1 MERRKFLTNTLIAA
15 VGTSAIAGCS
25 VVNNSSSDGPN
36 PGYALSE
43 LKEDTILTGLRDKYH
58 SELFGKFLTN
68 MDSLVIDREFGGFN
82 CSVDIVSGKQLSTNK
97 SAWFEGRGLWT
108 YSFLYNKFGKNP
120 AYLEIARKSKDLILK
135 LKPADNSF
143 WPTSFTREGK
153 ALSGPGDIYTGL
165 FIAEGLA
172 EYARASG
179 ETEYTDLARKI
190 VLACLAR
197 YDSPGYDYYVAYL
210 NPQASKIP
218 APRVVGHW
226 MVFLRAATQM
236 LENGPDPDIQNLAD
250 RCMDALLNHHL
261 NPEYQL
267 FNEVLNHDFSR
278 PQNQFGD
285 FAYMGHGIETCWMMM
300 FEAARRKDKQLFDR
314 TAEIF
319 KRHVTV
325 ARDDVYGGYFRS
337 LDSVSNNTWKVDKVL
352 WLQEEV
358 LIGTLFL
365 AEHTGDN
372 WAGNCFKETLD
383 YVYKTFDRPGY
394 AFWPAGGDRHMKEHQ
409 KNRAEHY
416 HHPRHLMLNLL
427 ALNRIIE
434 RKGKISTN
442 FG

>member
-1 MERRKFLTNTLIAA
+1 MSTAVIAGLAA
-15 VGTSAIAGCS
+15 VGTPGCNVVKSGTAGT
-25 VVNNSSSDGPN
+25 VAT
-36 PGYALSE
+36 GYAFSDSQGELLLS
-43 LKEDTILTGLRDKYH
+43 GLREKYR
-58 SELFGKFLTN
+58 SDLFDKFLPN
-68 MDSLVIDREFGGFN
+68 MDSLVVDHEYGGFN
-82 CSVDIVSGKQLSTNK
+82 CSVDIVTRKRLGTNK

-108 YSFLYNKFGKNP
+108 YSFLYNNLEKDDR
-120 AYLEIARKSKDLILK
+120 YLEIARKSKDLILK
-135 LKPADNSF
+135 LKPSDNSF

-172 EYARASG
+172 EYAKASG
-179 ETEYTDLARKI
+179 EREYRDLAKK
-190 VLACLAR
+190 VVMACLER
-197 YDSPGYDYYVAYL
+197 FDSPDYDYYVAYL
-210 NPQASKIP
+210 NSEAPKVP

-236 LENGPDPDIQNLAD
+236 LQDGPDPDIEKLAD

-300 FEAARRKDKQLFDR
+300 FEAARRKDQQLFNR
-314 TAEIF
+314 TAEVF
-319 KRHVTV
+319 KRHVIV
-325 ARDDVYGGYFRS
+325 AHDGVYGGYFRS
-337 LDSVSNNTWKVDKVL
+337 LDSVVNNVWKVDKVL

-365 AEHTGDN
+365 AEHTGDG
-372 WAGNCFKETLD
+372 WAQNCFKQTFA
-383 YVYKTFDRPGY
+383 YVNENFDRPGY
-394 AFWPAGGDRHMKEHQ
+394 AFWPAAGDRSMKEHQ
-409 KNRAEHY
+409 KTRAEHY

-427 ALNRIIE
+427 SLNRMIA
-434 RKGKISTN
+434 RKGKISEL
-442 FG
+442 FSGGLI

>member
-1 MERRKFLTNTLIAA
+1 MSSALMAGLGT
-15 VGTSAIAGCS
+15 VGVAGCNVITAGS
-25 VVNNSSSDGPN
+25 AGSSNKNYAFSGTKLNLNISD
-36 PGYALSE
+36 
-43 LKEDTILTGLRDKYH
+43 LRDKYRTD
-58 SELFGKFLTN
+58 LFSKFLPN
-68 MDSLVIDREFGGFN
+68 MDKFVIDHEFGGFN
-82 CSVDIVSGKQLSTNK
+82 CSVDIVTGKQLSTNK

-108 YSFLYNKFGKNP
+108 YSFLYNNLDQNP
-120 AYLEIARKSKDLILK
+120 KYLEIAEKSKDLILK

-153 ALSGPGDIYTGL
+153 ALSGSGDIYTGL

-172 EYARASG
+172 EFAKAAG
-179 ETEYTDLARKI
+179 QPEYTELAKKI
-190 VLACLAR
+190 VMACLSR
-197 YDSPGYDYYVAYL
+197 FDSLNYDYYVAYL
-210 NPQASKIP
+210 NSQAPKVP

-236 LENGPDPDIQNLAD
+236 LENGPDPDIEKLAD

-261 NPEYQL
+261 NTEYQL

-278 PQNQFGD
+278 PQNEFGD

-300 FEAARRKDKQLFDR
+300 FEAARRKDQQLFNR

-319 KRHVTV
+319 KRHVNV
-325 ARDDVYGGYFRS
+325 AQDNVYGGYFRS
-337 LDSVSNNTWKVDKVL
+337 LDSVVNNVWKVDKVL

-365 AEHTGDN
+365 AEHTGDS
-372 WAGNCFKETLD
+372 WAQKFFSETFE
-383 YVYKTFDRPGY
+383 YVNKNFDRPGY
-394 AFWPAGGDRHMKEHQ
+394 AFWPAGGDRYMKEHQ

-427 ALNRIIE
+427 SLNRIIE
-434 RKGKISTN
+434 RKGKISEL

>member
-1 MERRKFLTNTLIAA
+1 MKRRQFISTTAIAGL
-15 VGTSAIAGCS
+15 VSSGIAGCS
-25 VVNNSSSDGPN
+25 VVKDISAGPAKE
-36 PGYALSE
+36 GYALGTPDETMLS
-43 LKEDTILTGLRDKYH
+43 GLRDKYR
-58 SELFGKFLTN
+58 SDLFEKFVPN
-68 MDSLVIDREFGGFN
+68 MDSLVVDHEFGGFN
-82 CSVDIVSGKQLSTNK
+82 CSIDIVTRKQLGTNK

-108 YSFLYNKFGKNP
+108 YSFLYNNFEKNP
-120 AYLEIARKSKDLILK
+120 RYLEIAKKSKDLILK
-135 LKPADNSF
+135 LKPTDNSF
-143 WPTSFTREGK
+143 WPTSFSREGK

-179 ETEYTDLARKI
+179 ENEYRDLSKKI
-190 VLACLAR
+190 VMTCLAR
-197 YDSPGYDYYVAYL
+197 YDSPDYDYHVAYL
-210 NPQASKIP
+210 NSAAPRVE

-236 LENGPDPDIQNLAD
+236 LENGPDPQIEKLAD

-300 FEAARRKDKQLFDR
+300 FESLRRKDLQLFAR
-314 TAEIF
+314 TSELF

-325 ARDDVYGGYFRS
+325 AYDHVYGGYFRS
-337 LDSVSNNTWKVDKVL
+337 FDSVSNNTWKVDKVL

-358 LIGTLFL
+358 LIGSLFL
-365 AEHTGDN
+365 AEHTGDS
-372 WAGNCFKETLD
+372 WAQNCFKETLD
-383 YVYKTFDRPGY
+383 YVYKKFDRPGY
-394 AFWPAGGDRHMKEHQ
+394 AFWPAGGDRYMHEHQ
-409 KNRAEHY
+409 KNRVEHY

-434 RKGKISTN
+434 RKGKVSIL

>member
-1 MERRKFLTNTLIAA
+1 MKRRHFISTTVIAGFA
-15 VGTSAIAGCS
+15 SSTIAGCGA
-25 VVNNSSSDGPN
+25 VKDNSGGLSHSS
-36 PGYALSE
+36 YALSE
-43 LKEDTILTGLRDKYH
+43 SGNDALLSSLREKYY
-58 SELFGKFLTN
+58 SDLFEKFLPN
-68 MDSLVIDREFGGFN
+68 MDSLVIDDEFGGFN
-82 CSVDIVSGKQLSTNK
+82 CSIDIVTRKQLNTNK

-108 YSFLYNKFGKNP
+108 YSFLYNNFEKKPG
-120 AYLEIARKSKDLILK
+120 YLAIARKSKDLILK

-143 WPTSFTREGK
+143 WPTSFTKEGT
-153 ALSGPGDIYTGL
+153 ALTGPGDIYTGL

-172 EYARASG
+172 EYAKASG
-179 ETEYTDLARKI
+179 ESECKDLAKKI
-190 VLACLAR
+190 VMACLAR
-197 YDSPGYDYYVAYL
+197 YDSPDYDYYVAYL
-210 NPQASKIP
+210 NQEAPKIP

-236 LENGPDPDIQNLAD
+236 LENGPDPDIQKLAD

-261 NPEYQL
+261 NPDYQL

-300 FEAARRKDKQLFDR
+300 FEASRRKDQQIFNR

-325 ARDDVYGGYFRS
+325 AQDHVNGGYFRS
-337 LDSVSNNTWKVDKVL
+337 LDSVSNNIWKVDKVL

-365 AEHTGDN
+365 AEHTGDS
-372 WAGNCFKETLD
+372 WAKNCFKETLD
-383 YVYKTFDRPGY
+383 YVYKNFDRPGY
-394 AFWPAGGDRHMKEHQ
+394 AFWPAAGDRYMKEHQ
-409 KNRAEHY
+409 KTRAEHY

-434 RKGKISTN
+434 RKGKITTQL
-442 FG
+442 G

>member
-1 MERRKFLTNTLIAA
+1 MSNAVVAGLSTMGIGCSTIRTGPAASGDGYTFSDPDRDTLLAGVREKYRSDLFDKFL
-15 VGTSAIAGCS
+15 
-25 VVNNSSSDGPN
+25 P
-36 PGYALSE
+36 
-43 LKEDTILTGLRDKYH
+43 
-58 SELFGKFLTN
+58 N
-68 MDSLVIDREFGGFN
+68 MDRFVVDHQYGGFN
-82 CSVDIVSGKQLSTNK
+82 TAVDIETGKQLGTNK

-108 YSFLYNKFGKNP
+108 YSFLYNNFEKNP

-135 LKPADNSF
+135 LKPNDNSF

-153 ALSGPGDIYTGL
+153 ALAGPGDIYTGL
-165 FIAEGLA
+165 FVAEGLA
-172 EYARASG
+172 EYAKASG
-179 ETEYTDLARKI
+179 ESEYRDLAKK
-190 VLACLAR
+190 VVMACLAR
-197 YDSPGYDYYVAYL
+197 YDSPDYDYYVAYL
-210 NPQASKIP
+210 NPEAPKVP

-236 LENGPDPDIQNLAD
+236 LENGPDPDIEKLAD

-300 FEAARRKDKQLFDR
+300 FEAARRKDKEMLNR
-314 TAEIF
+314 TAAVF
-319 KRHVTV
+319 KRHVTIAQDRV
-325 ARDDVYGGYFRS
+325 FGGYFRS
-337 LDSVSNNTWKVDKVL
+337 IDSVANNIWKVDKVL

-365 AEHTGDN
+365 AEHTGDS
-372 WAGNCFKETLD
+372 WAQNCFAETLA
-383 YVYKTFDRPGY
+383 YVHKNFDRPGY
-394 AFWPAGGDRHMKEHQ
+394 LFWPAGGDRLLKIQQ

-427 ALNRIIE
+427 ALNRMIE
-434 RKGKISTN
+434 RKGKVSRL
-442 FG
+442 FDQ

>member
-1 MERRKFLTNTLIAA
+1 MSTAVIASLGT
-15 VGTSAIAGCS
+15 VGIAGCN
-25 VVNNSSSDGPN
+25 VVIAGSAGTANSEYAFGGSDRDVM
-36 PGYALSE
+36 LS
-43 LKEDTILTGLRDKYH
+43 TIREKYR
-58 SELFGKFLTN
+58 SDLFDKFLPN
-68 MDSLVIDREFGGFN
+68 MDSLVVDHHFGGFN
-82 CSVDIVSGKQLSTNK
+82 CSVDIVTRKQLGTNK

-108 YSFLYNKFGKNP
+108 YSFLYNNLEKNP
-120 AYLEIARKSKDLILK
+120 KYLEIARKSKDLILK
-135 LKPADNSF
+135 LKPDDNSF

-153 ALSGPGDIYTGL
+153 ALTGAGDIYTGL

-172 EYARASG
+172 EYAKASG
-179 ETEYTDLARKI
+179 EGEYRDLAKKI
-190 VLACLAR
+190 VMACLAR
-197 YDSPGYDYYVAYL
+197 FDSPDYDYYVAYL
-210 NPQASKIP
+210 NPEAPKVP

-236 LENGPDPDIQNLAD
+236 LENGPDQEIEKLAD
-250 RCMDALLNHHL
+250 RCMDALFNHHL

-278 PQNQFGD
+278 PQNVFGD

-300 FEAARRKDKQLFDR
+300 FEAARRKDQQLFNR

-325 ARDDVYGGYFRS
+325 AHDTVFGGYFRS
-337 LDSVSNNTWKVDKVL
+337 IDSVSNNVWKVDKVL

-365 AEHTGDN
+365 AEHTGDT
-372 WAGNCFKETLD
+372 WAQDSFKQTLA
-383 YVYKTFDRPGY
+383 YVNKNFDRPGY
-394 AFWPAGGDRHMKEHQ
+394 AFWPAGGDRLMKEHQ

-427 ALNRIIE
+427 ALNRIMG
-434 RKGKISTN
+434 RKGKVSGM
-442 FG
+442 FS